1 MATNTTT
8 QAGTTHH
15 AGSIADGTLKGYPK
29 AARLME
35 QFPDAA
41 IFRKFTA
48 LTAFQLMSLQAELLD
63 LEDQL
68 WQTCKDDD
76 ASQDEKT
83 RKRTR
88 QFFTLHKSRAPDDDQ
103 LKLLRRSRQKVQEY
117 CASKSTP
124 EIRAIETRSW
134 KCANAAAPDSLLL
147 KGAQVQ
153 GLQPPLEE
161 NLRFL
166 RDRLDEESV
175 QDKDGPVFLAAL
187 ERFTWH
193 YSDTHEYV
201 SLVRNL
207 DADSEMAD
215 VKKWLS
221 PKLIDWYHELWG
233 IKHQSSSSV
242 EQAPGWE
249 GVRVYNNETLKKFRF
264 LFKLTATILASL
276 TPAVTILI
284 LYYVRTTISR
294 IGITIAL
301 TAAFGLILAF
311 CTAANMKEVFASTTA
326 LAAVEVVFIGS
337 TTTNTTA

>member
-1 MATNTTT
+1 MATNITT

-29 AARLME
+29 VARLME

-48 LTAFQLMSLQAELLD
+48 LAAFQLMSLQAELLD

-76 ASQDEKT
+76 ASQDENV

-88 QFFTLHKSRAPDDDQ
+88 QFFTLHNSRAPDDDQ
-103 LKLLRRSRQKVQEY
+103 LKLLRRSRQMLQEY
-117 CASKSTP
+117 Y
-124 EIRAIETRSW
+124 
-134 KCANAAAPDSLLL
+134 SLLL

-153 GLQPPLEE
+153 GLQTPLEY
-161 NLRFL
+161 NLEFL
-166 RDRLDEESV
+166 RERLDEDSV

-201 SLVRNL
+201 SLVRNP

-215 VKKWLS
+215 MKKWLS

-242 EQAPGWE
+242 ERASGWE
-249 GVRVYNNETLKKFRF
+249 GVRVHNNETLKKLRF
-264 LFKLTATILASL
+264 LFKLTATIVASL

-284 LYYVRTTISR
+284 LYHVRTTISR

-311 CTAANMKEVFASTTA
+311 CTAANMKEVFASITA
-326 LAAVEVVFIGS
+326 LAAVEVVFVGS